1 VTSSTVSEYSK
12 LPATIPSEVGQLRAK
27 PPMVMTVVLESPSV
41 SLVLPTRVSVSV
53 VFRPTDPAGAVVTV
67 WDLVIV

>member
-1 VTSSTVSEYSK
+1 
-12 LPATIPSEVGQLRAK
+12 
-27 PPMVMTVVLESPSV
+27 MVMTVVLESPSV